1 MMKTNLKK
9 ITFLFTLMGGVFCL
23 SGCNSSIYDLFR
35 GSTSNNLL
43 TAAKDVSS
51 YNAPS
56 LVKDTSGTN
65 YASQSSRY
73 NYHQIAAAGGAYQL
87 PSTGKQNILVIP
99 VELSNYTTVCTDK
112 TRQDIYN
119 TFFGNSADT
128 GWESLASFYAKS
140 SFGQLTIN
148 GSVSGWYDCGYSTS
162 SLAKLT
168 SSDQNY
174 DPTWTILEGA
184 VSWYEKTY
192 NTNCAEFDNDNDG
205 LIDGVW
211 LVYSAPHFTS
221 TNGLDSN
228 LFWAY
233 TFADYSV
240 TSTSE
245 TRVGFDYSWASY
257 DFMYEGY
264 GASSLDAHTYI
275 HETGHLMGLD
285 DYYASST
292 LKGTTNY
299 APMAGIDMMDYNI
312 IDHDAFSK
320 FALGWIHPFVVT
332 GSTEMTLKPS
342 ATSGEAILLPTSD
355 GWNGSAFDEY
365 MLLEYYT
372 PEVNNKSDSDSA
384 YANGFRGFTTN
395 GIRIYHVDARLARIT
410 ASGSKLAF
418 SYTDQLVELSA
429 NEGTGVSH
437 SNGNARNLLDSNYRL
452 IQEMDCTAKRNFD
465 TEKNLLKNANYVADN
480 TTLFRE
486 GSSFSFTDYRNSFP
500 NYWYN
505 KSPTMNNGTGFN
517 YSVSISSLTSSG
529 VKVTISVA

>member
-1 MMKTNLKK
+1 MKTNLKK
-9 ITFLFTLMGGVFCL
+9 IVLLVALAGGAFTL

-35 GSTSNNLL
+35 TSSSDNLL

-51 YNAPS
+51 YDTPS
-56 LVKDTSGTN
+56 LAGDSSGTN
-65 YASQSSRY
+65 YASKSSRY
-73 NYHQIAAAGGAYQL
+73 NYHQVAAAGGDYQL
-87 PSTGKQNILVIP
+87 PSTGEQNILVIP
-99 VELSNYTTVCTDK
+99 VELSDYTSVCTDK
-112 TRQDIYN
+112 TRQDIYG
-119 TFFGNSADT
+119 TFFGNTADT

-140 SFGQLTIN
+140 SYGQLTIN
-148 GSVSGWYDCGYSTS
+148 GTVSGWYDCGYSTS

-184 VSWYEKTY
+184 VNWYEKTY
-192 NTNCAEFDNDNDG
+192 NTNCSEFDNDSDG

-211 LVYSAPHFTS
+211 LVYSAPHYS
-221 TNGLDSN
+221 AVNGLDSD

-233 TFADYSV
+233 TFSDYSVESV
-240 TSTSE
+240 TST
-245 TRVGFDYSWASY
+245 RVGYDYCWASY

-264 GASSLDAHTYI
+264 GSSSLDAHTYI
-275 HETGHLMGLD
+275 HETGHLLGLD

-292 LKGTTNY
+292 IKGTTNY
-299 APMAGIDMMDYNI
+299 APMAGVDMMDYNI
-312 IDHDAFSK
+312 IDHDAFTK

-332 GSTEMTLKPS
+332 GATEITLKPS

-372 PEVNNKSDSDSA
+372 PEVNNKSDSESA
-384 YANGFRGFTTN
+384 YANGTRGFTVN
-395 GIRIYHVDARLARIT
+395 GIRIYHVDARMARIT
-410 ASGSKLAF
+410 ASGGKHSY
-418 SYTDQLVELSA
+418 SYTDQLVELSS
-429 NEGTGVSH
+429 NEGTVVSH
-437 SNGNARNLLDSNYRL
+437 SNGNARNSIDVNDRL
-452 IQEMDCTAKRNFD
+452 IQEMDCTEKRNFD
-465 TEKNLLKNANYVADN
+465 TEKNLLKNTEYVADN
-480 TTLFRE
+480 TTLFGE
-486 GSSFSFTDYRNSFP
+486 GSSFSVADYRNSFP

-505 KSPTMNNGTGFN
+505 KSLTMNNGTAFN